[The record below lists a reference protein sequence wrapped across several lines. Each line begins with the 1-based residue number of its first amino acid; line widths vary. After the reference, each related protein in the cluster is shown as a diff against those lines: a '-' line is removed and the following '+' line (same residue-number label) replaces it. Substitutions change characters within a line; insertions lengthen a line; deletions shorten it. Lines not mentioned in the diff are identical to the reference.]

1 LVWARFWKTRVC
13 LGNDHV
19 LVISPLYLLTYVVH
33 KPHGYL
39 VFNTLQLFF
48 LLQPDESAELEALR
62 DQVYRLLRVLVHDL
76 LSVALRVVLKNK
88 HNK

>member
-1 LVWARFWKTRVC
+1 MWNNLLVWARFRKTRVC

-19 LVISPLYLLTYVVH
+19 LVISPLYLLIDILLTYVVH

-62 DQVYRLLRVLVHDL
+62 D
-76 LSVALRVVLKNK
+76 
-88 HNK
+88 